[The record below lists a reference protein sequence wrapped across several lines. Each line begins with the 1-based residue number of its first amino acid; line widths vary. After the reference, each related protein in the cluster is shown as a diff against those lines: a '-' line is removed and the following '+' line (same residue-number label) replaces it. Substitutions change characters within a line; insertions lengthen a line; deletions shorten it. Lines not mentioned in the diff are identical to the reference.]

1 MITQGFT
8 WVPSM
13 VQVHD
18 RDTHVGVTAHRAG
31 TCRRD
36 LPTALQS
43 HQHSQPAGAHLPFLP
58 GLWNVRARMQLHPLE
73 IRAEISSA
81 QRAKPSLLC
90 SVTGTAPWCLGA
102 ELSPG
107 AAPVA
112 PVWHP
117 RVAVGPCVPLDP
129 LRSRS
134 RSTRPGLALL
144 LGPLN
149 RALQPL
155 PKSSGSHRCPCP
167 TFKGTAPSGYF
178 GLSTCLLSPATAALC
193 QGLGWEGCR

>member
-1 MITQGFT
+1 MTGTPT
-8 WVPSM
+8 WAS
-13 VQVHD
+13 QH
-18 RDTHVGVTAHRAG
+18 TWLARAG
-31 TCRRD
+31 GTC
-36 LPTALQS
+36 P
-43 HQHSQPAGAHLPFLP
+43 
-58 GLWNVRARMQLHPLE
+58 QLC
-73 IRAEISSA
+73 
-81 QRAKPSLLC
+81 KPSAL
-90 SVTGTAPWCLGA
+90 TACWCPPPLSPWALECESMDAAPSLGNQSGNKLSPESKAIPAVFWCPGA

-117 RVAVGPCVPLDP
+117 RVAVDPCVPLDP

-155 PKSSGSHRCPCP
+155 PKSPGSHRCPCP
-167 TFKGTAPSGYF
+167 TFRGTAPSGYF